1 MEGTLTIGR
10 FFNIP
15 LKIHWSF
22 ILLLAY
28 VLFNVIA
35 NNSLV
40 FLGYVGF
47 LFFCVVL
54 HEYGHAIAAKM
65 YGVKTKDIIL
75 SPIGGVA
82 RLETLPEKPLQELI
96 IAFAGPLVNL
106 ILAIAL
112 LITLYLTNFEWIWVE
127 KPGIYEADIH
137 DYLIVG
143 LYINLLLFG
152 FNLIPAFPMDGGRIF
167 RALLSMRFGRAKA
180 TRIAGWAGR
189 IIALAFVLYGLYN
202 QDYLFAFLGLFIF
215 VMARVEM
222 NEVIILEKLTR
233 FKVGDFCRYQFTSFH
248 IGDLPDQAID
258 VIKRTGESYFLVI
271 DSLGYPVGYLAPPLL
286 TAEGYKLSQPT
297 PAAAWM
303 EKKIVVVEEG
313 TTLKEAYEIMQKQ
326 QCPFLVIQNEEQK
339 VKAVL
344 DKDAISRAI
353 NLFS

>member
-35 NNSLV
+35 NDSLV

-47 LFFCVVL
+47 LFLCVVL
-54 HEYGHAIAAKM
+54 HEYGHAMAARK

-82 RLETLPEKPLQELI
+82 RLETLPEKPIQELI

-106 ILAIAL
+106 LLAIAIT
-112 LITLYLTNFEWIWVE
+112 ITLYATNFEWISIE
-127 KPGIYEADIH
+127 KPGIYQADMH

-143 LYINLLLFG
+143 LYINVLLFG

-167 RALLSMRFGRAKA
+167 RALLSFRYGRAKA

-189 IIALAFVLYGLYN
+189 IIALAFVIYGLYT

-215 VMARVEM
+215 VMAKVEM
-222 NEVIILEKLTR
+222 NEIIVLEKLTR
-233 FKVGDFCRYQFTSFH
+233 FKVRDFCRYQFTTLH
-248 IGDLPDQAID
+248 ISDNYANAMEIM
-258 VIKRTGESYFLVI
+258 KRTGESFFLVI
-271 DSLGYPVGYLAPPLL
+271 DSLGYPAGYLMPPMQADSTIETELPSASAL
-286 TAEGYKLSQPT
+286 MNPKL
-297 PAAAWM
+297 
-303 EKKIVVVEEG
+303 VVVEEDL
-313 TTLKEAYEIMQKQ
+313 TLKEAYEIMQKQ
-326 QCPFLVIQNEEQK
+326 QCPFLVIQNEDQK
-339 VKAVL
+339 VKAVI

>member
-35 NNSLV
+35 NDSLV

-47 LFFCVVL
+47 LFLCVVL
-54 HEYGHAIAAKM
+54 HEYGHAIAARK

-82 RLETLPEKPLQELI
+82 RLETLPEKPIQELI
-96 IAFAGPLVNL
+96 IAFAGPFVNL
-106 ILAIAL
+106 LLAIA
-112 LITLYLTNFEWIWVE
+112 ITVALYATNFEWVSIE
-127 KPGIYEADIH
+127 KPGIYQADMH

-143 LYINLLLFG
+143 LYINVLLFG

-167 RALLSMRFGRAKA
+167 RALLSIRFGRAKA

-189 IIALAFVLYGLYN
+189 IIALAFVIYGLYT

-215 VMARVEM
+215 VMAKVEM
-222 NEVIILEKLTR
+222 NEVIVLEKLTR
-233 FKVGDFCRYQFTSFH
+233 FKVRDFCRYQFTTLH
-248 IGDLPDQAID
+248 ISDTYENAMEIM
-258 VIKRTGESYFLVI
+258 KRTGESFFLVV
-271 DSLGYPVGYLAPPLL
+271 DTLGYPAGYLMPPMQADSAIEIELPPASAL
-286 TAEGYKLSQPT
+286 MNPKL
-297 PAAAWM
+297 
-303 EKKIVVVEEG
+303 VDVEEDL
-313 TTLKEAYEIMQKQ
+313 TLKEAYEIMQKQ
-326 QCPFLVIQNEEQK
+326 QCPFLVIQNEDQK
-339 VKAVL
+339 VKAVI